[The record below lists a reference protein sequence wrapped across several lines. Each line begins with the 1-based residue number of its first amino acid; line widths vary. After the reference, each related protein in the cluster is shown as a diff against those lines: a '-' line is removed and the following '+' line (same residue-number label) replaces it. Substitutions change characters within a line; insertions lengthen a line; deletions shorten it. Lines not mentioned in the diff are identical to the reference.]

1 MDQRSQ
7 RSLSSL
13 GGAPFIWQVWMYEYF
28 GVGLQVQED
37 VDGIYPRF
45 LRWLPK
51 YRLSTP
57 SKRSLEVWCTVIDNL
72 IVANISLN
80 PWLGC
85 IGILAIECCL
95 KFNTWIPGSYF
106 EFIQTQLQGNLADI
120 PVISLHLL
128 KRKRMMNPDGSY
140 SSMTLDR
147 PEHTPNVPWPEAV
160 DVDPMEKI
168 FPIHNQQNELVS
180 QMVLVDANKRSLEER
195 IENLELENQK

>member
-1 MDQRSQ
+1 MGSLSLLFMGKKFHPSHKWNDGEGLLQDPKTHAPHSKMDFKGGMAYATLLHFMDQRSQ

-13 GGAPFIWQVWMYEYF
+13 GGAPFIW
-28 GVGLQVQED
+28 QED

-85 IGILAIECCL
+85 EEYVECNGL
-95 KFNTWIPGSYF
+95 
-106 EFIQTQLQGNLADI
+106 
-120 PVISLHLL
+120 
-128 KRKRMMNPDGSY
+128 
-140 SSMTLDR
+140 
-147 PEHTPNVPWPEAV
+147 
-160 DVDPMEKI
+160 
-168 FPIHNQQNELVS
+168 
-180 QMVLVDANKRSLEER
+180 
-195 IENLELENQK
+195 